1 MSDLAAG
8 LASARER
15 LRQIHAQIAPRE
27 YAGALLVVL
36 QLVVWRYPAVEPTQL
51 VRASIAR
58 PALLLW
64 AMSERL
70 AEGVWALLGAS
81 ALIVPVVAAWL
92 LFDPPGRSIRDHT
105 PRLLMLWLG
114 AAALLEAVGGG
125 ESRWLAGGLP
135 GRATLSLFSLL
146 LGSKARGAWMAAG
159 VGLLSIAW
167 ASGLAGLL
175 ARQGPKLRRGAA
187 WLASRALPAAES
199 AAQVAARLITGAVRK
214 LEEIEQ
220 RRSAPIAANDLED
233 RAVQESLPATPDG
246 TAIEGAP
253 GAEVSS

>member
-70 AEGVWALLGAS
+70 AEGVWAVLGAS

-92 LFDPPGRSIRDHT
+92 LFDPPVRSIRDRT

-135 GRATLSLFSLL
+135 GRAALSLFSLL
-146 LGSKARGAWMAAG
+146 LGSGTRGAWMAAG

-175 ARQGPKLRRGAA
+175 AGQGPQLSRGAA

-199 AAQVAARLITGAVRK
+199 AAHVSRRLIEGSVRRLEQLEVRRAAQIPAVDFAVR
-214 LEEIEQ
+214 
-220 RRSAPIAANDLED
+220 
-233 RAVQESLPATPDG
+233 ATTEPLAKTPEG
-246 TAIEGAP
+246 TAIEESGCH
-253 GAEVSS
+253 S

>member
-1 MSDLAAG
+1 MSALAAG

-15 LRQIHAQIAPRE
+15 LRQVHAQIAARE
-27 YAGALLVVL
+27 YVGALLVVL

-70 AEGVWALLGAS
+70 AEGVWALLGAN

-92 LFDPPGRSIRDHT
+92 LFDLPGRSTRDHT

-114 AAALLEAVGGG
+114 AAALLEALGGG

-146 LGSKARGAWMAAG
+146 LGSGTRGAWLAGG
-159 VGLLSIAW
+159 VGALALAW
-167 ASGLAGLL
+167 GSGFAGLL
-175 ARQGPKLRRGAA
+175 ARQGPQFRRGAA
-187 WLASRALPAAES
+187 WLASRALPTAES
-199 AAQVAARLITGAVRK
+199 AAHVCRRIIEGSVRR
-214 LEEIEQ
+214 IEQ
-220 RRSAPIAANDLED
+220 REVPRTAQILAVDFD
-233 RAVQESLPATPDG
+233 VRATTEPLAKTPEG
-246 TAIEGAP
+246 TAIEESGCR
-253 GAEVSS
+253 S